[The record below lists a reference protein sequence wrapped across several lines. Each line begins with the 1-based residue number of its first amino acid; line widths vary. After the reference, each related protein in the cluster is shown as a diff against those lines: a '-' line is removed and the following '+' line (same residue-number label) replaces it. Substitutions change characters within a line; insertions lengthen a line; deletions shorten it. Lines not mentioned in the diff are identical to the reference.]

1 MFLWVFLCLKIR
13 GRARIPLLVKRSNM
27 QNKERKRIMNYENIA
42 KKILE
47 LVGGKGNISAAT
59 YCMTR
64 LRLTPKD
71 RGLVDD
77 EAIKKMEGIIGT
89 KSVGTQYQIIIG
101 PDVEYVYKSFCK
113 QADMEEHVRI
123 DEKPDA
129 AEPPKEKLTF
139 KKAVGSV
146 VDAIGACV
154 TPMLP
159 IITAAAIMKLIVSLL
174 GPSMLNLLPETSDFM
189 RLLTFVGDAGFYFFP
204 VYVAYAG
211 AKRFGTNIPM
221 ALFLAG
227 ILLHPGLIEIVTAGE
242 PFRVYG
248 IPMTL
253 TTYSSNFISML
264 LITWVMS
271 YVEKGINKII
281 PKSLRALLY
290 PVLLTL
296 IMLPLALCILGP
308 IGAII
313 GQGIAN
319 AIVALHQVL
328 GPITIGIVGALWPLL
343 IATGMHQALIAI
355 ALSYIASVGFDNSIL
370 VGAIISNYAMMAI
383 GLAFLLKAKTAENR
397 GYASSS
403 LVTLVIG
410 GISEPTL
417 FGIILRYK
425 KVIPCMMAGG
435 FIGGIYAGIM
445 KVAVYFAGSGN
456 VLSCLGFAGDYAP
469 SLPHGVVACV
479 IAFAVTLVMSMIF
492 GFETSGKTVKQGD

>member
-1 MFLWVFLCLKIR
+1 
-13 GRARIPLLVKRSNM
+13 
-27 QNKERKRIMNYENIA
+27 MNYETIA
-42 KKILE
+42 TEILA
-47 LVGGKGNISAAT
+47 LTGGKENISSAA

-77 EAIKKMEGIIGT
+77 EAVKKLNGIIGT

-101 PDVEYVYKSFCK
+101 PDVEYVYKSFCR
-113 QADMEEHVRI
+113 QAGIEENVRMEERP
-123 DEKPDA
+123 DEDLL
-129 AEPPKEKLTF
+129 KEKLTL
-139 KKAVGSV
+139 KKAAGRT

-159 IITAAAIMKLIVSLL
+159 IITAAGIMKLIAALL
-174 GPSMLNLLPETSDFM
+174 GPGMLNLLPETSDFM
-189 RLLTFVGDAGFYFFP
+189 RLLALAGDAGFYFFP
-204 VYVAYAG
+204 IYTAYAG
-211 AKRFGTNIPM
+211 AKRFGANIFM

-227 ILLHPGLIEIVTAGE
+227 ILLHPSLIEIASAGE
-242 PFRVYG
+242 PFYVYG

-281 PKSLRALLY
+281 PNSLRALLY

-308 IGAII
+308 MGAII
-313 GQGIAN
+313 GQGIA
-319 AIVALHQVL
+319 AGIVALHGLL
-328 GPITIGIVGALWPLL
+328 GPVTIGIVGALWPLL
-343 IATGMHQALIAI
+343 IVTGMHQALIAI
-355 ALSYIASVGFDNSIL
+355 ALSYMASAGYDNSIL
-370 VGAIISNYAMMAI
+370 VGAFISNYPMIAI
-383 GLAFLLKAKTAENR
+383 AVSFLLKARTAENR

-403 LVTLVIG
+403 LLTLAAG

-425 KVIPCMMAGG
+425 KVIPYMMAGG
-435 FIGGIYAGIM
+435 FAGGLYAGIM
-445 KVAVYFAGSGN
+445 KVAVYFVGSGN
-456 VLSCLGFAGDYAP
+456 LLVCLGFAGENAQ
-469 SLPHGVVACV
+469 SLPHGVAACV
-479 IAFAVTLVMSMIF
+479 IAFIVTMVLCMAF
-492 GFETSGKTVKQGD
+492 GFESSKKR